1 VAFTGHLSP
10 ATEGETEMTPLN
22 PEFTFA
28 GFTWP
33 RYVAD
38 MACGRPAMA
47 RKREIRRICGGY
59 YHAPRPNAS
68 EGRGFYLAD
77 AGMPGHRWQ
86 WADEM
91 DSVNIQHRGW
101 FCDDDQDQTIRG
113 IVILLPHGRYLAG
126 WSMGEGMASSVGAT
140 VYASALD
147 AAYAADEE
155 ARCAAEREREYQA
168 QQAAEL
174 EGEEA

>member
-1 VAFTGHLSP
+1 
-10 ATEGETEMTPLN
+10 MTPLT

-38 MACGRPAMA
+38 MACGRAAMA
-47 RKREIRRICGGY
+47 RKRETRRLCGGY

-68 EGRGFYLAD
+68 ECLGFYLAD
-77 AGMPGHRWQ
+77 NGMPGRRWK

-91 DSVNIQHRGW
+91 DSVNIRHSGW
-101 FCDDDQDQTIRG
+101 FVDDYQGQTIRG

-126 WSMGEGMASSVGAT
+126 WAMGELMAASVDAK
-140 VYASALD
+140 VYRCPVE
-147 AAYAADEE
+147 AACAADEE

-168 QQAAEL
+168 QQAAEMDDYYNGEGMMKALL
-174 EGEEA
+174 ETM